1 MTSLN
6 FDIFTME
13 NQSPETYVKLTI
25 FIGIFAVGFIGN
37 LLTIIVIYRKGQTRS
52 PYQLL
57 VLNLASSDLLF
68 ILSAPPTTSYELF
81 AVIGKSQF
89 YCRVVTPMVTMFYFL
104 SIFTITSMAIQR
116 CRSIVLPYRP
126 NLSKKMMYAWIAAI
140 WFLSF
145 IIILPLAIVTELNE
159 KSQCEENWPSFSHR
173 QAYTMALF
181 LLQYLIP
188 LIIIATIYVKIARR
202 LLSAEVS
209 LSRARNA
216 SFTTDEQKAAEARR
230 IKTRNQAIRTL
241 AVVVIVF
248 AICLF
253 PGQISWLLMD
263 FGGGGKALKKA
274 VASLLAFSNVLDMLH
289 ACVNPVIYCLLN
301 ERYRKEY
308 INCLVYLFRCN
319 RENN

>member
-1 MTSLN
+1 MG
-6 FDIFTME
+6 I
-13 NQSPETYVKLTI
+13 QWPETYVKLMI
-25 FIGIFAVGFIGN
+25 FIGTFVVGFIGN
-37 LLTIIVIYRKGQTRS
+37 LLTIIIIYRKGQTRS

-68 ILSAPPTTSYELF
+68 ILSAPPIASYEMF
-81 AVIGKSQF
+81 AVISKSQF
-89 YCRVVTPMVTMFYFL
+89 YCRVVMPMLTMFYFL

-126 NLSKKMMYAWIAAI
+126 NLSKRMMYAWIAAI

-145 IIILPLAIVTELNE
+145 AIILPLAIVTELNE
-159 KSQCEENWPSFSHR
+159 KGQCVENWPSFSHR

-209 LSRARNA
+209 GRARNA
-216 SFTTDEQKAAEARR
+216 SFTTEEQKAADARR

-241 AVVVIVF
+241 AVVVIIF

-263 FGGGGKALKKA
+263 FGGGGKALESA
-274 VASLLAFSNVLDMLH
+274 VESLLAFSDVMDMLH

-308 INCLVYLFRCN
+308 FNCLVYLFRCN
-319 RENN
+319 RQND